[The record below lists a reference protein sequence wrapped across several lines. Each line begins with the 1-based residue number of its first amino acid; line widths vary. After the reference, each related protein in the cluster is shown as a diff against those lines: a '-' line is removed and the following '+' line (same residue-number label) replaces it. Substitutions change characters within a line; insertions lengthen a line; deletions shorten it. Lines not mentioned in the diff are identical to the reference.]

1 MDFELST
8 EQVALRDELRRFL
21 TKRVDHDARWAAA
34 DHPGGVDRDLWREL
48 ASMGVFG
55 ICTPESEGGVGL
67 GLADATIVFEE
78 LGRVAAP
85 GPVVSTCVAAFLI
98 PGALDGSAVV
108 GVVTSDDDGP
118 LLVEHLEGLDVLL
131 VLQNDRLKRLDPP
144 SGTPLPRPLDPMTPV
159 SVVDAVPDGHVV
171 PDREEAARLRRDG
184 RLLTAAFQIGL
195 AQAAVDMGTEYARQ
209 RQQFGKVIGSFQAVK
224 HLLADATVGT
234 DVARAGVHAAAVAI
248 DEADGGAGDAAA
260 TGRSMSVDA
269 ARAVASAAAQRA
281 TEACIQ
287 VHGGMGFTWELDA
300 HLFLKRSLALD
311 TTFGTA
317 AASLDA
323 VASTL

>member
-1 MDFELST
+1 MDLELST
-8 EQVALRDELRRFL
+8 DQEAVREELRRFL
-21 TKRVDHDARWAAA
+21 TARVDHDTRWAAA
-34 DHPGGVDRDLWREL
+34 AQPGGVDRELWREL

-55 ICTPESEGGVGL
+55 IHTPEAAGGVGL
-67 GLADATIVFEE
+67 GLADAAIVFEE
-78 LGRVAAP
+78 LGRAAVP
-85 GPVVSTCVAAFLI
+85 GPTVGTCVGAFLV

-108 GVVTSDDDGP
+108 GVVTSDDEGP

-131 VLQNDRLKRLDPP
+131 VLQADRLKRLDPP
-144 SGTPLPRPLDPMTPV
+144 SGSPLPRPLDPLTPV
-159 SVVDAVPDGHVV
+159 SVVDVVPDGHVL
-171 PDREEAARLRRDG
+171 PDPAEAARLRRDG
-184 RLLTAAFQIGL
+184 TLLTAAFQVGL
-195 AQAAVDMGTEYARQ
+195 AQAAIEMGTEYAGQ

-224 HLLADATVGT
+224 HLLADAAVAT

-248 DEADGGAGDAAA
+248 DERGSGRADETA